1 MEMTIEKLESYKGL
15 TAEIKGLRE
24 QIDSFY
30 DTYRSPQLSDGGSH
44 SMNVGNPVETS
55 VMRIIELKEKLKE
68 AEGRLYEVENFL
80 STIEDK
86 DAEIRAIIRYHYIL
100 GKSWSQTNTAI
111 CGYPSYYACRK
122 KIMRYFG
129 KES

>member
-68 AEGRLYEVENFL
+68 AEGRLQEVENFL
-80 STIEDK
+80 STVD
-86 DAEIRAIIRYHYIL
+86 DAEVRAIIRYRYIL
-100 GKSWSQTNTAI
+100 GRSWSQINTAV
-111 CGYPSYYACRK
+111 CGYPSYYTCRK

-129 KES
+129 RES